1 MKRDSAGCGSGGGDP
16 DEATA
21 DGKGNAVSSDRIGI
35 GLGWERESQA
45 KPAALAQ
52 QALDAAAAEL
62 EVAEPPRIMGIDLLS
77 PTGIGE
83 KGTLGDGIEGGDGHG
98 QAEALDLV
106 SAGEGAVLPVPS
118 PGLVVA
124 EAGLGLHAATVVGDG
139 GVAAILVGGQIP
151 RLLGRLR
158 SEGLV
163 DVQGANKLPM
173 LVEDAHVGKVQDAL
187 ALGFPAVQ
195 TPAAAVTKDHDAVGL
210 QAQDVVPACLSAP
223 LHQPPMSEAAISQQ
237 GDRTALWDQLHGSIE
252 HGHIP
257 VVADAVAAGVEGLP
271 AQWQGSAPETQ
282 RQAHHDAGAVGTGAV
297 DRQPKILA
305 RPAGKGCLDEGPVVR
320 RDIDGAVAQPAI
332 KPPQLALRL
341 GLAVYHHQPATQMRA
356 AAHQQGRH
364 DPGEYPLSPDVLAG
378 IGLAHHL
385 QDRRMGLQV
394 GGHRETS
401 RGGCE
406 ELSTIHGLRDVRQPR
421 SYVLSPSL
429 ASLLK
434 RSVTPSGA
442 VYYSQGAT
450 LMKTQREIPVIITMI
465 AILVAI
471 AAVELLV
478 GRPSST
484 NVSSNAPATGSG
496 VLSRDDA
503 IATTVSFINDRVG
516 PTQFITIEPRLMSVG
531 QAKSLESV
539 DGVPFFGSR
548 EEADMASSPV
558 WVVVFSVDK
567 NLAQTDLFG
576 SGGLEKDLYL
586 GKAGAAYVWPDGS
599 SRGSVTIDATAGE
612 VIGWTAHSRES
623 TTDVFYD
630 RVLAYPT
637 SQAP

>member
-1 MKRDSAGCGSGGGDP
+1 
-16 DEATA
+16 
-21 DGKGNAVSSDRIGI
+21 
-35 GLGWERESQA
+35 
-45 KPAALAQ
+45 
-52 QALDAAAAEL
+52 
-62 EVAEPPRIMGIDLLS
+62 
-77 PTGIGE
+77 
-83 KGTLGDGIEGGDGHG
+83 
-98 QAEALDLV
+98 
-106 SAGEGAVLPVPS
+106 
-118 PGLVVA
+118 
-124 EAGLGLHAATVVGDG
+124 
-139 GVAAILVGGQIP
+139 
-151 RLLGRLR
+151 
-158 SEGLV
+158 
-163 DVQGANKLPM
+163 
-173 LVEDAHVGKVQDAL
+173 
-187 ALGFPAVQ
+187 
-195 TPAAAVTKDHDAVGL
+195 
-210 QAQDVVPACLSAP
+210 
-223 LHQPPMSEAAISQQ
+223 
-237 GDRTALWDQLHGSIE
+237 
-252 HGHIP
+252 
-257 VVADAVAAGVEGLP
+257 
-271 AQWQGSAPETQ
+271 
-282 RQAHHDAGAVGTGAV
+282 
-297 DRQPKILA
+297 
-305 RPAGKGCLDEGPVVR
+305 
-320 RDIDGAVAQPAI
+320 
-332 KPPQLALRL
+332 
-341 GLAVYHHQPATQMRA
+341 
-356 AAHQQGRH
+356 
-364 DPGEYPLSPDVLAG
+364 
-378 IGLAHHL
+378 
-385 QDRRMGLQV
+385 
-394 GGHRETS
+394 
-401 RGGCE
+401 
-406 ELSTIHGLRDVRQPR
+406 
-421 SYVLSPSL
+421 
-429 ASLLK
+429 
-434 RSVTPSGA
+434 
-442 VYYSQGAT
+442 
-450 LMKTQREIPVIITMI
+450 MKTQREIPVIITMI